1 MPVTGG
7 VLVRDTGWSVIGA
20 VGVMGD
26 TSAYDLFTS
35 LAGIDAAGIVGEG

>member
-20 VGVMGD
+20 VWVTGD
-26 TSAYDLFTS
+26 TSENDLVAA
-35 LAGIDAAGIVGEG
+35 LAGIDAASLFG